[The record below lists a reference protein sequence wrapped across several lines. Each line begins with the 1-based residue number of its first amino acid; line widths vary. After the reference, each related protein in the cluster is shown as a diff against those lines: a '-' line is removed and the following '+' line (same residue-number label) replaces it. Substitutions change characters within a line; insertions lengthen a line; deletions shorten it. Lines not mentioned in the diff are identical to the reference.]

1 MDDSEACYQ
10 QPVWPGPAPGRKAL
24 PLWNEI
30 AEDFQLPADQP
41 RESGLGGPVQIDLP
55 PGSEYETNWSPWN

>member
-24 PLWNEI
+24 PLRNEI

-41 RESGLGGPVQIDLP
+41 RESGLGGPVQIRNAWTYKQCQYH
-55 PGSEYETNWSPWN
+55 S